1 MTQDFCVALHEDGE
15 GWNIILDGEMQYF
28 DLDDDELLRFAR
40 DFRETLL
47 ADNRDYDSKGDFSS
61 SWLGN

>member
-28 DLDDDELLRFAR
+28 DLDDDGLLQFAR

-47 ADNRDYDSKGDFSS
+47 TDNRDYDSKGDFSS